1 MDTKKILITS
11 CDDEE
16 KLKIIS
22 NKIKELNALINIQ
35 NINEKV
41 APLMNYI
48 KYENNL
54 YCLYV

>member
-1 MDTKKILITS
+1 MITS
-11 CDDEE
+11 CADEE

-54 YCLYV
+54 YCLYVEIYI